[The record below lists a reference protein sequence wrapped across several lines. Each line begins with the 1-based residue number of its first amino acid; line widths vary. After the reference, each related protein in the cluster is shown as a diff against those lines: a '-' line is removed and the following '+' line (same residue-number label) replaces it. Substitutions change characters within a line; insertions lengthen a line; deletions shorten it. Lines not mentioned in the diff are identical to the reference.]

1 MGGEI
6 EKDRKFSLAEKYV
19 LETGVSVFLTGK
31 AGTGKTTFLKYIV
44 SETGKRCAVVAP
56 TGVAAINAGGVT
68 IHSFFQ
74 LPLCPYLPDVKE
86 LVTEY
91 QMPEKYRS
99 LNRERIRILRTL
111 ELLVIDEISMVRADL
126 LDAVDATLRR
136 YRRNDRPFGGVQLL
150 MIGDIQQLP
159 PVVTDAEKPYMDRVY
174 ASSFFFNSKA
184 LQKLQYMVIELD
196 TIYRQKDAR
205 FMEILNDIRSG
216 MPKTE
221 SLDMLNRRLAPE
233 FTPPEN
239 ERWIRLTTHNY
250 QADSVNKSR
259 LDALKGDTLTCK
271 AEISGNFPE
280 SAYPAETSLSLKV
293 GAQVM
298 FTRNDPSGEKLYYNG
313 KIGTVTT
320 IEPHIVVTDGNG
332 DEIEVKQETW
342 ENVKYELS
350 AEDNEIRAAVDGTF
364 TQYPLR
370 LAWAI
375 TIHKSQGLT
384 FDRVIIDAGKAFS
397 SGQVYVALSRC
408 RTLEGIVLSS
418 PISRNCTFTDR
429 DVNKFENGFT
439 PAEQAESSL
448 ERFRTEYFTDML
460 CESFNLKHLEYLYG
474 KLNRIWQNDLPRL
487 YPALA
492 KTFGSLAMASS
503 ETDSPGFGSLAATGC
518 RFQLQLRKIIATEG
532 VGSAVLNERI
542 LKAAGY
548 FSTKLSSL
556 AKTAAA
562 LALAEIDNKEIKKI
576 FKIANENFLKELR
589 FRILLYRSIITDGFS
604 LKRFSRIRTDCEL
617 EKFTSLKSLS
627 RALAGISDGDDT
639 GNESRNAG
647 RPNPGK
653 DGRTESGNGREKT
666 DTGTLNPGLAD
677 ALIAWRKE
685 KYTGLHI
692 PAYMVLQQKTL
703 LQIADLAPRSR
714 EELMQADGFGKGKWE
729 KYGEEILRVID
740 DFLARPVS

>member
-1 MGGEI
+1 MSGEI

-136 YRRNDRPFGGVQLL
+136 YRHNDRPFGGVQLL

-196 TIYRQKDAR
+196 TIYRQKDAG

-221 SLDMLNRRLAPE
+221 SLDILNRRLAPE

-259 LDALKGDTLTCK
+259 LDALKGGTITCK
-271 AEISGNFPE
+271 AEIQGNFPE

-313 KIGTVTT
+313 KIGTVTA

-384 FDRVIIDAGKAFS
+384 FDRVIIDAGRAFS

-418 PISRNCTFTDR
+418 PISRNCTFTNREVDS
-429 DVNKFENGFT
+429 FENGFT
-439 PAEQAESSL
+439 TAEQAESSL

-492 KTFGSLAMASS
+492 KTFGSLARASS
-503 ETDSPGFGSLAATGC
+503 ETDNPGFCSLAATGC
-518 RFQLQLRKIIATEG
+518 RFQLQLRKIIAAEG

-542 LKAAGY
+542 LKAAAY

-589 FRILLYRSIITDGFS
+589 FRILLYKSILTDGFS

-653 DGRTESGNGREKT
+653 DGRTESGKDREKT
-666 DTGTLNPGLAD
+666 DIGTLNPGLAD

-703 LQIADLAPRSR
+703 LQIADLAPSSR